1 MAFEAYVGTKNE
13 VDRLF
18 EIYFQE
24 EAKSAVTNPE
34 MMLRLKYC
42 VASLV
47 PGSPMSAFFISLL
60 LSIHTCHGLL
70 VRLASPRKYDGHS
83 PLFVLPAFNFL
94 YL

>member
-1 MAFEAYVGTKNE
+1 MAFEACVGTKNE
-13 VDRLF
+13 VYRLF

-24 EAKSAVTNPE
+24 EAKSAVTNLE

-42 VASLV
+42 VAPLV
-47 PGSPMSAFFISLL
+47 AGSPMSGFFISLV